1 MTHNQLVFMAVIAV
15 AALVIAL
22 VNWWRLTE
30 AKDEIALLKATINYN
45 KRTSDMRYEELK
57 GIYMSEYE
65 EIAKIYEE
73 GNNNELHV

>member
-1 MTHNQLVFMAVIAV
+1 MTHSQLVFMAVVAV

-30 AKDEIALLKATINYN
+30 AKDEIAILKATINYN
-45 KRTSDMRYEELK
+45 KRTSDLRYKELK
-57 GIYMSEYE
+57 SIYMSEYE

-73 GNNNELHV
+73 EEKNELHA